1 MKTQGNHRGP
11 AMSRT
16 FKGVIASLSLISAT
30 AALAAPIGQVGVFV
44 SGETLAKGKEIHV
57 DSGSRRIAA
66 SKEYKYK
73 FSGNCR
79 GLAGTPMAKLV
90 PAGTPI
96 GTFLDSLKAGSSS
109 LLSGTVQNPSGNL
122 PFTVIDL
129 PVSGSK
135 TITGVPGL
143 TKIHMSMRIVGT
155 IEADGLCR
163 LDVTDVKLRATPRQ
177 KLGSI
182 KFMKGSKLLI
192 SAIPTVL
199 FKKSNTVVSETA
211 GSVSVPVW
219 RDTNYHGA
227 VSVDYTTVNGTATA
241 GTDYVAKSGTINF
254 ADGETKKNISVQLID
269 NEANDGV
276 RRFKIQLSNSNKAL
290 LVPRTSTQVTISDDE

>member
-1 MKTQGNHRGP
+1 MKTQGNHWVP

-44 SGETLAKGKEIHV
+44 SGETLAKGQEIHV

-79 GLAGTPMAKLV
+79 GLAGTPMAQLV

-96 GTFLDSLKAGSSS
+96 GTFLESLKAGSSS
-109 LLSGTVQNPSGNL
+109 LLSGTVQNPGGNL

-199 FKKSNTVVSETA
+199 FKKSNTVVSETS

-227 VSVDYTTVNGTATA
+227 VSVDYTTVNGTAAA
-241 GTDYVAKSGTINF
+241 GTDYVAKSGTISF

-276 RRFKIQLSNSNKAL
+276 RRFTIQLSNPNKAL
-290 LVPRTSTQVTISDDE
+290 LVPLTATQVTITDDE

>member
-1 MKTQGNHRGP
+1 MKTQGNHWVP

-16 FKGVIASLSLISAT
+16 LKGVIASLSLISAT

-192 SAIPTVL
+192 SSIPTVL

-276 RRFKIQLSNSNKAL
+276 RRFKIQLSNPNKAL

>member
-1 MKTQGNHRGP
+1 MKTQGNHWVP

-16 FKGVIASLSLISAT
+16 LKGVIASLSLISAT

-163 LDVTDVKLRATPRQ
+163 LDVTEVKLRATPRQ

-276 RRFKIQLSNSNKAL
+276 RRFKIQLSNPNKAL